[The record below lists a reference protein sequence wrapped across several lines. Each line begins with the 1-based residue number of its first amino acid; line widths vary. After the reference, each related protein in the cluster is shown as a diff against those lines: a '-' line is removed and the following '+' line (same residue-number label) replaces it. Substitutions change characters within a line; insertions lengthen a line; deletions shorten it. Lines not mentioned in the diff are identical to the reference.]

1 MKTHFREVGLALIVV
16 LNLSFSI
23 LLPAEISKAM
33 PRGSL
38 TNDSEDYI
46 YSWIRK
52 RNIPVKDV
60 SEEMSKLSKA
70 APVSRAQ
77 DRAFRS
83 SKERLIRSNPNLTDK
98 QKKRAIKK
106 IRGGEAP
113 DPVAQDH
120 QAMGGFGL
128 GDYFT
133 PAFQNAFSDQTAVYF
148 TILCPTTAGGNN
160 SDYLYLTS
168 TNRATLFAEAFV
180 SYLGQNVFQ
189 FLVYDFARP
198 ASPWQIN
205 LSYYQLSNYLTTI
218 TVNGINYQAL
228 EIYNSTKVIGVIDPD
243 YQWKNAIHLFNYSTG
258 YYDSIYHYSYP
269 ASMAAQKTGFANWGP
284 IFETFQEQY
293 SNLNPMGFYLCNMVS
308 HVDDFGDRRLYP
320 SKAYFSGPNHG
331 LQLLYLEANY
341 TFTAH

>member
-1 MKTHFREVGLALIVV
+1 MKTHFRKFSLAFVIV
-16 LNLSFSI
+16 LNLSFPL
-23 LLPAEISKAM
+23 LLPAKISKAM
-33 PRGSL
+33 PTGSL

-46 YSWIRK
+46 YSWTRK
-52 RNIPVKDV
+52 RYIPVKDV

-70 APVSRAQ
+70 APVSRAA

-113 DPVAQDH
+113 DPVTQDY
-120 QAMGGFGL
+120 QVMGMFGL

-133 PAFQNAFSDQTAVYF
+133 PAFQNAFSDVTALSCY
-148 TILCPTTAGGNN
+148 ILCPTTAGGNN
-160 SDYLYLTS
+160 SGDLYLTS
-168 TNRATLFAEAFV
+168 SNRATLFAEAFV
-180 SYLGQNVFQ
+180 SYSGQNVFQ

-198 ASPWQIN
+198 DHWQVN
-205 LSYYQLSNYLTTI
+205 LTYYQLSNYLTTI

-228 EIYNSTKVIGVIDPD
+228 ELYNSTKIIAVSDPAG
-243 YQWKNAIHLFNYSTG
+243 YLWKNAVHLFNYSTG
-258 YYDSIYHYSYP
+258 YYDSLYHYQYI

-284 IFETFQEQY
+284 IFETFQATY
-293 SNLNPMGFYLCNMVS
+293 SNLNPMGFYECSMISNS
-308 HVDDFGDRRLYP
+308 DNYGDLHLYP
-320 SKAYFSGPNHG
+320 SKAYFSGPNQG
-331 LQLLYLEANY
+331 LQLLYLEANH